1 MNEDPR
7 TSTGAKPAPSLLR
20 PSQIPKSARLGPFIP
35 GDEDGEWET
44 CEGWGER
51 GRRGDGE
58 GTEREKDEVPKQVT
72 RVGP

>member
-44 CEGWGER
+44 CEGRGDGE
-51 GRRGDGE
+51 DGE